1 MKKRYRNTE
10 FSTTKRCKDCGKLL
24 KLNLLHK
31 KPQAELDYKC
41 FKKRRLGKND
51 NVKEV

>member
-10 FSTTKRCKDCGKLL
+10 FSKTKRCKDCGKPL
-24 KLNLLHK
+24 KLNLLVK

-41 FKKRRLGKND
+41 FKKRRRGEHD
-51 NVKEV
+51 GVEEV